1 MSLALRRAR
10 DRQHNRHKEEKEFEV
25 VRHNARTYRRSVSFT
40 IGRRLHRAQI
50 DPQVRRLIIFDQ
62 CRASL
67 FGNNDFKLI
76 DYAPCFVFSF
86 AGSTK
91 TVR

>member
-1 MSLALRRAR
+1 MLGLIADPSPL
-10 DRQHNRHKEEKEFEV
+10 QSEV
-25 VRHNARTYRRSVSFT
+25 DCTGAANC
-40 IGRRLHRAQI
+40 
-50 DPQVRRLIIFDQ
+50 PQVRRLIIFNQ

-67 FGNNDFKLI
+67 FGNNDFKRI

-91 TVR
+91 TVL